1 MAAPY
6 KILSLDGGGTWALL
20 QVLTLQ
26 HLFEIKYPD
35 REVRGHEVL
44 RHFDLVIANS
54 GGSMVLAAL
63 CCNWTFSNTIA
74 IFEDKDKRSQIFSK
88 LSKSERYFPVN
99 LLHSLG
105 ITSIGSRYST
115 TRKVA
120 ALRDILRIENDEG
133 KVMCRLDSVTLP
145 DLPELIGK
153 TSLQLIV
160 TTFDIINRR
169 AKLFRSFRDSK
180 SRAEQVAGLDHFD
193 EINLVKAIHGSSNA
207 PVNYFDFPAIFSPS
221 GSDRRFYL
229 WDGALGG
236 FNNPIMAGVT
246 EALANGVKRTDL
258 RVLSIGTASKLVSD
272 AYTRKFRDQYY
283 STLLGRKL
291 KKKKGSDKI
300 DFVKTKETR
309 KFLGLFNLP
318 FQKNRWFKG
327 AGYFMGVVKNMT
339 QSILFEPQ
347 SWATYSAYVSLF
359 SEDIDNP
366 INDKHFIRLSPQI
379 ITTGDDNHLNDKLY
393 KLDMDLTK
401 QEDIQLLR
409 SCFSAWKEGVIINE
423 PVQWVKTIHK
433 EYVFARG
440 HSSFGAAVKSLEW
453 L

>member
-1 MAAPY
+1 MTTTY

-20 QVLTLQ
+20 QALTLQ
-26 HLFEIKYPD
+26 HIFKVKYPD
-35 REVRGHEVL
+35 REIRGHEVL

-63 CCNWTFSNTIA
+63 CCNWTFEKIIA
-74 IFEDKDKRSQIFSK
+74 IFEDKEIRSQIFSK

-99 LLHSLG
+99 LLHTLG
-105 ITSIGSRYST
+105 IKSIGSRYST

-120 ALRDILRIENDEG
+120 ALRDILRIEDDAG
-133 KVMCRLDSVTLP
+133 AVIRRLDGVS
-145 DLPELIGK
+145 LPELPELLGK
-153 TSLQLIV
+153 ESLQIVV

-169 AKLFRSFRDSK
+169 AKLFRSFKNSRA
-180 SRAEQVAGLDHFD
+180 RAEQVAGLDHFD

-221 GSDRRFYL
+221 GSNRRFYL

-236 FNNPIMAGVT
+236 FNNPVMAGVT
-246 EALANGVKRTDL
+246 EALANGVRRADI
-258 RVLSIGTASKLVSD
+258 RVLSVGTASKLVSD
-272 AYTRKFRDQYY
+272 AYSRTFRDQYY

-291 KKKKGSDKI
+291 VKKEGSDQI
-300 DFVKTKETR
+300 DFVKTTKDK
-309 KFLGLFNLP
+309 KFLGLFKWP

-339 QSILFEPQ
+339 QTILFEPQ
-347 SWATYSAYVSLF
+347 SWATYSAFINLF

-366 INDKHFIRLSPQI
+366 ENNQHFVRLSPQI
-379 ITTGDDNHLNDKLY
+379 ITTGDDKHLNDKLY
-393 KLDMDLTK
+393 DLDMDLTK
-401 QEDIQLLR
+401 QEDIVLLR
-409 SCFSAWKEGVIINE
+409 DCFAAWQRGDIINE
-423 PVQWVKTIHK
+423 PVQWVKTINN

-440 HSSFGAAVKSLEW
+440 HQSFEDGVMAINW